1 MITLSQSFTPYV
13 GVAPG
18 TTTFADRGYNPG
30 GELSCGSCRQPVAG
44 VSGLGVCQP
53 GHYGPAIMLPGSAPT
68 PMPLA
73 GTHWM
78 PYATESRLSGSG
90 IRWDLFALTLGLG
103 FAGVL
108 GYALY
113 RRRK

>member
-1 MITLSQSFTPYV
+1 MLQFTPVFTQSV

-18 TTTFADRGYNPG
+18 TTTFASQPG
-30 GELSCGSCRQPVAG
+30 NELSCGSCNHPVAG
-44 VSGLGVCQP
+44 TTGLGVCQP
-53 GHYGPAIMLPGSAPT
+53 GHYGPAVMLPGSAPP

-73 GTHWM
+73 GAQYWM
-78 PYATESRLSGSG
+78 PYADPALLRGAG

>member
-18 TTTFADRGYNPG
+18 TTTFTSQPG
-30 GELSCGSCRQPVAG
+30 NELSCGSCSHPVAG
-44 VSGLGVCQP
+44 TTGLGVCQP
-53 GHYGPAIMLPGSAPT
+53 GYYGPAIMLPGSAPP

-73 GTHWM
+73 GAHATHWM
-78 PYATESRLSGSG
+78 PYADPALLRGAG